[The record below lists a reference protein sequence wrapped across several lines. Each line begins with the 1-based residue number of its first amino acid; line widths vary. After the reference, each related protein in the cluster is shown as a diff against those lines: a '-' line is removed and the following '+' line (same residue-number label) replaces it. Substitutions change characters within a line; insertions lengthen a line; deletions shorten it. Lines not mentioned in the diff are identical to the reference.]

1 MFLGFLFR
9 APNKV
14 LLSKVTAVVAPR
26 AFLTNLAWQAKIN
39 DRLSSCVCDF
49 FGGFSKSRGSLT
61 FAL

>member
-39 DRLSSCVCDF
+39 DRFCSCVCVCDF
-49 FGGFSKSRGSLT
+49 LVVFQKVGVP
-61 FAL
+61 